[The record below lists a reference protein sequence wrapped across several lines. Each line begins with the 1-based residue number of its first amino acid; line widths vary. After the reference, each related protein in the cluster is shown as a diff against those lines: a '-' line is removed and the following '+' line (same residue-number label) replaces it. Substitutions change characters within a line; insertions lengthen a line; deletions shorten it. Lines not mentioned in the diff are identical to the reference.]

1 MWSLIGLFVAIVVA
15 AIAWQRSRRSSGGY
29 YDAQIYAMT
38 ARTHRGYALASLAF
52 GAFFATTFVLRLDS
66 AGVAGLALYA
76 VIAVFYIAS
85 FLRGASDEDE

>member
-1 MWSLIGLFVAIVVA
+1 MWSLIGLFVAVVVA
-15 AIAWQRSRRSSGGY
+15 ALAWQRSRRSGGY

-52 GAFFATTFVLRLDS
+52 AVFFVCTFVLRLDS

-76 VIAVFYIAS
+76 VIAIFYIAS